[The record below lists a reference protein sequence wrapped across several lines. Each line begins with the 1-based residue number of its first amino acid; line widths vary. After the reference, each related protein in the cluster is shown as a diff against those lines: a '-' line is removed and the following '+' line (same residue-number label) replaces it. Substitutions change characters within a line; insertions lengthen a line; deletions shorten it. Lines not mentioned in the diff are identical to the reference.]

1 MSRDRTR
8 WIRGRATYLFPVKAL
23 SRVFRAKYL
32 DALRRPYNPHS
43 TRPGSH
49 AVQFNEVY
57 PPGPALGLVPASS
70 AGRIK
75 PYSLDGEPKGHGGNS
90 VGGPELVV
98 VLAIAVPIVAV
109 VWLGRVMKRVQKS
122 QEEMKHQ
129 LDIIERALQRE
140 RSR

>member
-1 MSRDRTR
+1 M
-8 WIRGRATYLFPVKAL
+8 
-23 SRVFRAKYL
+23 
-32 DALRRPYNPHS
+32 
-43 TRPGSH
+43 
-49 AVQFNEVY
+49 
-57 PPGPALGLVPASS
+57 
-70 AGRIK
+70 
-75 PYSLDGEPKGHGGNS
+75 
-90 VGGPELVV
+90 GGPELVV